1 MRDFV
6 ALLKD
11 LLLSELTEGTRGQ
24 GDTGTRVDAR
34 TARSAA
40 PSYLD
45 YRTRRTE
52 GTRGQGDTGTRGD
65 AKEHLCL
72 GGV

>member
-24 GDTGTRVDAR
+24 GHTV
-34 TARSAA
+34 
-40 PSYLD
+40 
-45 YRTRRTE
+45 
-52 GTRGQGDTGTRGD
+52 TRGD